1 MSEQDLRQ
9 LPNIGPAIARKLIR
23 IGIEQPAD
31 LQSRDPSALFDQ
43 MCALEGRPLDPCL
56 LDTLVAVVDHANG
69 APARPWWHYSRQRLA
84 NASPARTQRRA
95 RPAR

>member
-9 LPNIGPAIARKLIR
+9 LPNVGPAIARKLTR

-31 LQSRDPSALFDQ
+31 LRGRDPAALFDQ

-56 LDTLVAVVDHANG
+56 LDTLVAVVDYANG
-69 APARPWWHYSRQRLA
+69 APARPWWYYSRQRLA
-84 NASPARTQRRA
+84 AAGRVRPRRG
-95 RPAR
+95 PS